1 MSNSSRTR
9 SAAARGPSVNRPR
22 ERDNLRSPNGPAPWC
37 MVAGLMQR
45 TAFLLVL
52 PALALLA
59 GACSRESPAAPS
71 PPGPGKAAERPADAT
86 PVIVGQVEQRDF
98 VPDIEGLGT
107 ARALESVLVT
117 SRVSGRVQEIFFREG
132 ARAKAEQ
139 PLVRL
144 EDDEERAELK
154 ATEAEAEQAESRR
167 QRMTELNSKGLVSR
181 DQLEEQNQVAK
192 SAQARLELAR
202 VRLAQRTIR
211 APFAGVLGF
220 RQQSLGSLVQPGSP
234 VVTLDDVDR
243 LRVEFSVAEALL
255 GDLVPGATVEV
266 RAAAWPERTFTGRIT
281 ALDTRVDEV
290 TRAVRVQAQLD
301 NRDGALKPGM
311 LLTVRAQG
319 RRRQSLFVPESALTP
334 ENARQFV
341 WRVGAEDKVEKIEVA
356 LGARL
361 TGSVE
366 VRGELAA
373 GDRIVVEGQPQL
385 RPGRIVRVV
394 TPPAPAPG

>member
-1 MSNSSRTR
+1 MSKMNRT
-9 SAAARGPSVNRPR
+9 SALPPAVTLLALSV
-22 ERDNLRSPNGPAPWC
+22 
-37 MVAGLMQR
+37 
-45 TAFLLVL
+45 
-52 PALALLA
+52 LLA
-59 GACSRESPAAPS
+59 GCSREAPATPA
-71 PPGPGKAAERPADAT
+71 KAERPAEAT
-86 PVIVGQVEQRDF
+86 PVVVGTVEQRQF
-98 VPDIEGLGT
+98 VPSIEGLGT

-117 SRVSGRVQEIFFREG
+117 ARVSGRVVNLYFKEG
-132 ARAKAEQ
+132 ARTAAGQ

-154 ATEAEAEQAESRR
+154 AAEAEAEQAQSRN
-167 QRMTELNSKGLVSR
+167 QRMADLAAKGLVSR
-181 DQLEEQNQVAK
+181 DQLEEQGQRLK

-202 VRLAQRTIR
+202 VRLDQRTVR

-234 VVTLDDVDR
+234 IVTLDAVDT

-255 GDLVPGATVEV
+255 GDLKPGATVEV
-266 RAAAWPERTFTGRIT
+266 RAAAWPDRTFSGRIS
-281 ALDTRVDEV
+281 ALGTRVDEV
-290 TRAVRVQAQLD
+290 TRAAPVQAQLD

-319 RRRQSLFVPESALTP
+319 RPRSALFVPEGAVAP

-341 WRVGAEDKVEKIEVA
+341 WRVGADGKVEKVEVA

-366 VRGELAA
+366 VHTGLAA
-373 GDRIVVEGQPQL
+373 GDRVVLEGQGQL
-385 RPGRIVRVV
+385 RPGRVVRAVE
-394 TPPAPAPG
+394 TPAPAPG